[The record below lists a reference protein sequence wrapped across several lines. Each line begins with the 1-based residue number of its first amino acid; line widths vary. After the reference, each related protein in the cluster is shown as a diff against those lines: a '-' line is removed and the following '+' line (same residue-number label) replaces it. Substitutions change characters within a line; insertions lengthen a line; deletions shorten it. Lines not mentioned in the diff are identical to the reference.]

1 MKVFTAQQMRDFDK
15 SAIEDYGIP
24 SIVLMENAALRVV
37 EFLEAKFAPLSQKKI
52 VILCGKGNNGGD
64 GLAIARHLTKVLVG
78 SLRVIQIF
86 ETDELKGD
94 ARQNTEMLDLALQ
107 NDKSVYQRRFSCIAG
122 RSYSGTFWEKSAEEK
137 PESFM
142 APSQV
147 HRASVVVS
155 EADIVLDCILGTGFS
170 APIRGARIKAALS
183 IVNQHIYG
191 HLISVDIPSGFDS
204 DKGLNA
210 SLYEA
215 DDDTDGDWLEEGRL
229 DKSSDFTLTFVGA
242 KRGFFVKD
250 GIKKCGEVWVGD
262 VGAPLILQRTIET
275 GVQALNLETAKQL
288 LPHRQLDAHK
298 GDAGRALIVGGSFG
312 MSGSICL
319 ASKAALAIGAGLVEA
334 ALPRDVLPIF
344 AGAVLEAVSHP
355 LPNDES
361 GHLCSH
367 AADDVAAL
375 WDKAQVVALGPG
387 LGRTP
392 EAFEF
397 ARRVARECPVP
408 LVIDADALHAL
419 PAIVD
424 DVKARRAPTIL
435 TPHPGEMGVL
445 MDSDAKTVND
455 ARFETVAACAQ
466 KYGAIVVLKGARTLV
481 CDSSGEIWV
490 NLTGHPGMATG
501 GAGDVLTGTIAGLLA
516 QLKDAD
522 SAAKLGVYVHG
533 LAGEIAARTR
543 GNGLVAGDI
552 AAHLPAA
559 LLEIKAREV
568 ERINGRLR
576 KLE

>member
-1 MKVFTAQQMRDFDK
+1 MKVFTAQQMRDFDRA
-15 SAIEDYGIP
+15 AIEDYGIP

-37 EFLEAKFAPLSQKKI
+37 EFLEAKFSPLAGKKI

-64 GLAIARHLTKVLVG
+64 GLAIARHLETYG
-78 SLRVIQIF
+78 AFVIVCLAC
-86 ETDELKGD
+86 EKEALKGD
-94 ARQNTEMLDLALQ
+94 AAIQLGAFKFAEDLPTINLRLEEIKADNELRIDDPDIIIDAL
-107 NDKSVYQRRFSCIAG
+107 
-122 RSYSGTFWEKSAEEK
+122 
-137 PESFM
+137 
-142 APSQV
+142 
-147 HRASVVVS
+147 
-155 EADIVLDCILGTGFS
+155 LGTGFKGELTDANYLRALNYFS
-170 APIRGARIKAALS
+170 AEWCEKVA
-183 IVNQHIYG
+183 
-191 HLISVDIPSGFDS
+191 VDIPSGVNADS
-204 DKGLNA
+204 GETSKHGAQPD
-210 SLYEA
+210 Y
-215 DDDTDGDWLEEGRL
+215 TI
-229 DKSSDFTLTFVGA
+229 TFA
-242 KRGFFVKD
+242 APKRGLLAREGLD
-250 GIKKCGEVWVGD
+250 NSSEVWVGD
-262 VGAPLILQRTIET
+262 IGTFEEQLWETET
-275 GVQALNLETAKQL
+275 GVQTLDLQTAKTL

-298 GDAGRALIVGGSFG
+298 GDAGRALIIGGSFG

-319 ASKAALAIGAGLVEA
+319 ASKAALATGAGLLSA
-334 ALPRDVLPIF
+334 ALPKDVLPIF
-344 AGAVLEAVSHP
+344 AASVLEAVSHP

-361 GHLCSH
+361 GHLTSH

-375 WDKAQVVALGPG
+375 WDKMQVVALGPG
-387 LGRTP
+387 LGRTD

-397 ARRVARECPVP
+397 ARRVVRECPIP

-424 DVKARRAPTIL
+424 DVKARKSPTIL

-445 MDSDAKTVND
+445 MEMDAKSVND
-455 ARFETVAACAQ
+455 ARFETVAACAE

-490 NLTGHPGMATG
+490 NLSGHPGMATG

-522 SAAKLGVYVHG
+522 NATKLGVYVHG

-552 AAHLPAA
+552 AAHLPTA
-559 LLEIKAREV
+559 LLEIKTREV